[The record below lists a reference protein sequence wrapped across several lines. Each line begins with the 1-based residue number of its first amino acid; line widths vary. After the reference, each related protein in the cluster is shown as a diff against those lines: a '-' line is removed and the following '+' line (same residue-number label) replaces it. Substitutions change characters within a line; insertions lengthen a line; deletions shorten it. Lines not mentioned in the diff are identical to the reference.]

1 MFLTS
6 GNLSNYGYI
15 HYLYNI
21 AQAVC
26 IKLKQSQNLMTIMQK
41 FEDWQEFL
49 VNDLQG
55 YEKRLD
61 VDLGGE
67 PLKLVNE
74 KRLQSHETIRK
85 IVVDMGRK
93 GKGQEGEGS

>member
-26 IKLKQSQNLMTIMQK
+26 IKLKQSQNLMTIM
-41 FEDWQEFL
+41 
-49 VNDLQG
+49 
-55 YEKRLD
+55 
-61 VDLGGE
+61 
-67 PLKLVNE
+67 
-74 KRLQSHETIRK
+74 
-85 IVVDMGRK
+85 
-93 GKGQEGEGS
+93 